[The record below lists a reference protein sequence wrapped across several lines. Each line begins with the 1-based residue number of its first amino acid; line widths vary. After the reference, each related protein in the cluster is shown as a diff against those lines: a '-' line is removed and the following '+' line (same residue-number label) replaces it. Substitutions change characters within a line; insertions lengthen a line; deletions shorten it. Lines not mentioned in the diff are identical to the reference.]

1 MEQSHRKPLRL
12 PEYSYDTPGAYF
24 VTICTK
30 ERNPI
35 LGTVV
40 GADDHTGPTPNVG
53 ADDHTGPTPNVGADD
68 HIRPY
73 IKLSKVGILVDQYTR
88 TIPGIDRYVIM
99 PDHVHMILRVSA
111 TNAVEGPMWSS
122 APTKRNIETTI
133 RSWKTLITKELGE
146 SLWQRSFYEHVI
158 RGEQDYWEIVKYIE
172 ENPAKWYYRRGG

>member
-1 MEQSHRKPLRL
+1 MEQNRRKTLRL
-12 PEYSYDTPGAYF
+12 SEYGYDTPGAYF

-30 ERNPI
+30 DRKPV

-40 GADDHTGPTPNVG
+40 GADDH
-53 ADDHTGPTPNVGADD
+53 
-68 HIRPY
+68 IRPY
-73 IKLSKVGILVDQYTR
+73 TQLSKTGILVERYTR
-88 TIPGIDRYVIM
+88 TVPGIDRYVIM
-99 PDHVHMILRVSA
+99 PDHVHMILQVSA
-111 TNAVEGPMWSS
+111 TNVVEGPMWSS

-172 ENPAKWYYRRGG
+172 ENPAKWYYHRRGG